1 MKRSPSGELVSRM
14 HQRLEERFRELREII
29 RKELLRSDTER
40 YADLAGRVHDIGD
53 ESVADLLADINLAV
67 IDRHVEE
74 IRDVDAALMRISAGS
89 YGRCIDCSEAIDTAR
104 LNAYP
109 TAPRCHGCQSRRE
122 RTYVQP
128 GHPQL

>member
-1 MKRSPSGELVSRM
+1 MKRSPSDELVSRM
-14 HQRLEERFRELREII
+14 HQRLEGRFRELREII
-29 RKELLRSDTER
+29 REELLRSDEER

-53 ESVADLLADINLAV
+53 ESVADLLADVNLAV

-74 IRDVDAALMRISAGS
+74 IRDVDAALMRIFAGS
-89 YGRCIDCSEAIDTAR
+89 YGRCADCSEAIDAAR

-109 TAPRCHGCQSRRE
+109 TALRCHGCQSRRE

-128 GHPQL
+128 DHPKL